1 MLSFRSPGFTDHL
14 PPRHISTTNN
24 EEVHDRVVGSLS
36 DFAGTYTNPGY
47 GNITLCSPEDT
58 TLSRTCSSVI
68 RDFAIV
74 DTAAGKAYEPSL
86 FSHWPRVW
94 NSHLR
99 VVPKPNTQDKFV
111 VKPSTLFVEGY
122 GKDKSPWEYTRDEVP
137 MRFIRDESEV
147 IGFEI
152 CGLVGR
158 SDIIGDACEKFE
170 VGEEVKKGLLVRFEK
185 VNV

>member
-1 MLSFRSPGFTDHL
+1 MGPLR
-14 PPRHISTTNN
+14 
-24 EEVHDRVVGSLS
+24 
-36 DFAGTYTNPGY
+36 DFAGTYTNLGY
-47 GNITLCSPEDT
+47 GNVTLCSPEDT
-58 TLSRTCSSVI
+58 TLRRTCSSVI

-74 DTAAGKAYEPSL
+74 DNAAGKAYEPSL

-99 VVPKPNTQDKFV
+99 VVPKPKTQDNFV
-111 VKPSTLFVEGY
+111 VKPSTLFVQGY
-122 GKDKSPWEYTRDEVP
+122 GKDKSPWEYTREEVP
-137 MRFIRDESEV
+137 MRFIRDESGGEGKGRV

-170 VGEEVKKGLLVRFEK
+170 AGEEVKKGLLVRFEK